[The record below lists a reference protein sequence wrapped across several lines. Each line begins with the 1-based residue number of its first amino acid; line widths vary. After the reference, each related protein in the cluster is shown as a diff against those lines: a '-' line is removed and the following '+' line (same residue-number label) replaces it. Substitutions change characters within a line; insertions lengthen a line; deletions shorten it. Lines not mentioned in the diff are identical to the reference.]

1 MRYETEQI
9 GGALV
14 VKLYGEIDQHCV
26 SEIRDDID
34 RQIAI
39 RNINSLIVDLGGV
52 EFMDSSGIGMIMGR
66 YKNMVSRGG
75 KMMLVRPQ
83 PQVDK
88 VLELSGIK
96 KLFEN
101 TIKDHK

>member
-66 YKNMVSRGG
+66 NKNMVSRGG

-96 KLFEN
+96 KLFEKN
-101 TIKDHK
+101 CG

>member
-66 YKNMVSRGG
+66 YKNIVSRGG

-96 KLFEN
+96 KLFEKN
-101 TIKDHK
+101 CG

>member
-14 VKLYGEIDQHCV
+14 VKLYGENDQHCV

-96 KLFEN
+96 KLFEKN
-101 TIKDHK
+101 CG

>member
-75 KMMLVRPQ
+75 KMMLAFQ
-83 PQVDK
+83 M
-88 VLELSGIK
+88 G
-96 KLFEN
+96 
-101 TIKDHK
+101 

>member
-14 VKLYGEIDQHCV
+14 VKLYGEIEQHCV

-96 KLFEN
+96 KLFEKN
-101 TIKDHK
+101 CG

>member
-96 KLFEN
+96 KLFV
-101 TIKDHK
+101 

>member
-14 VKLYGEIDQHCV
+14 VKLYGEIDQLCV

-96 KLFEN
+96 KLFEKN
-101 TIKDHK
+101 CG

>member
-96 KLFEN
+96 KLFEKN
-101 TIKDHK
+101 CV

>member
-52 EFMDSSGIGMIMGR
+52 EFMYSSGIGMIMGR

-96 KLFEN
+96 KLFEKN
-101 TIKDHK
+101 CG

>member
-52 EFMDSSGIGMIMGR
+52 EFMDNSGIGMIMGR

-96 KLFEN
+96 KLFEKN
-101 TIKDHK
+101 CG

>member
-14 VKLYGEIDQHCV
+14 VKLYGDIDQHCV

-96 KLFEN
+96 KLFEKN
-101 TIKDHK
+101 CG

>member
-39 RNINSLIVDLGGV
+39 RNINSLIVDLGAV
-52 EFMDSSGIGMIMGR
+52 EFMESSGIGMIMGR

-96 KLFEN
+96 KLFEKN
-101 TIKDHK
+101 CG

>member
-14 VKLYGEIDQHCV
+14 VKLCGEIDQHCV

-96 KLFEN
+96 KLFEKN
-101 TIKDHK
+101 CG

>member
-9 GGALV
+9 RGALV

-96 KLFEN
+96 KLFEKN
-101 TIKDHK
+101 CG

>member
-26 SEIRDDID
+26 SEIREDID

-96 KLFEN
+96 KLFEKN
-101 TIKDHK
+101 CG

>member
-9 GGALV
+9 GGAMV
-14 VKLYGEIDQHCV
+14 VKLYAEIDQHCV

-96 KLFEN
+96 KLFEKN
-101 TIKDHK
+101 CG

>member
-75 KMMLVRPQ
+75 KMMLVLPQ

-88 VLELSGIK
+88 VLELSGLK
-96 KLFEN
+96 KLFEKN
-101 TIKDHK
+101 CG

>member
-75 KMMLVRPQ
+75 KMMLVCPQ

-96 KLFEN
+96 KLFEKN
-101 TIKDHK
+101 CG

>member
-96 KLFEN
+96 KHFEKN
-101 TIKDHK
+101 CG

>member
-39 RNINSLIVDLGGV
+39 RNINSLIVDLG
-52 EFMDSSGIGMIMGR
+52 R

-96 KLFEN
+96 KLFEKN
-101 TIKDHK
+101 CG

>member
-1 MRYETEQI
+1 MRYETEKI

-96 KLFEN
+96 KLFEKN
-101 TIKDHK
+101 CG

>member
-52 EFMDSSGIGMIMGR
+52 EFMDRSGIGMIMGR

-96 KLFEN
+96 KLFEKN
-101 TIKDHK
+101 CG